1 MSGVFAKQL
10 TNDNP
15 LTFSRDSTT
24 DEIVR
29 MMLIRIDV
37 LKFLLKRD
45 VSFEEATHALNWV
58 NNNYIKGV
66 NPYGSSQS

>member
-1 MSGVFAKQL
+1 MSGVLAKQL
-10 TNDNP
+10 TNTNP
-15 LTFSRDSTT
+15 LTFSADNTT

-29 MMLIRIDV
+29 MMVIRIEM

-58 NNNYIKGV
+58 NDLYIKGV
-66 NPYGSSQS
+66 VPHDPSS